1 MMDFGAGRKR
11 KGNPD
16 AEHSDLGRSPAK
28 QRKTGSSDSSGSFDF
43 GAGRKRKGDPDAEHS
58 DLGRSP
64 AKQRKPGS
72 SYSSV
77 SQRIMVSCIKAKQGK
92 IYWTL

>member
-1 MMDFGAGRKR
+1 MDFGAGRKR

-28 QRKTGSSDSSGSFDF
+28 QRKTGSS
-43 GAGRKRKGDPDAEHS
+43 
-58 DLGRSP
+58 
-64 AKQRKPGS
+64 
-72 SYSSV
+72 YSSV